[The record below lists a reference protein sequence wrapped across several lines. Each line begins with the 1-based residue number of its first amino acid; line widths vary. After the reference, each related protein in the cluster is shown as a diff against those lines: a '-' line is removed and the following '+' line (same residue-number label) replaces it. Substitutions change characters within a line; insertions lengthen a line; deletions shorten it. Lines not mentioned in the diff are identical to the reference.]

1 MTKETLNP
9 ISHRWKNLKSITKQ
23 YEKYNKMKIF
33 VTILI
38 WFLHCKNAVILE
50 NLLIKITVLINMF
63 HYKIKFR

>member
-1 MTKETLNP
+1 MTNETLNP
-9 ISHRWKNLKSITKQ
+9 ISHRWKNIKSITKQ

-38 WFLHCKNAVILE
+38 WFSHCKNAVILE